1 MPGSRRHVLGISG
14 LYHDSAAALVTDGM
28 IVAAAQEE
36 RFSRLKND
44 ARLPLHAI
52 RYCLD
57 EGGLRADDLDAIVFY
72 DNPVLS
78 LDRALTTFLSVAPR
92 GRERWREFA
101 ESFLAHK
108 LLVARDIRRRLD
120 TRTPIHF
127 TQHHLSHAASAFYP
141 SPFEDAA
148 ILTID
153 GVGEWETATIAHG
166 TGSDMRVLKSIH
178 FPHSLGLL
186 YSAFTHFCGFD
197 VNADEYKL
205 MGLAPYGT
213 PRFAGA
219 IREHLFHLEPDGS
232 FRLNLDYF
240 GFLDGDRLTNP
251 RFEALFGGPARQPEA
266 RITRREMDM
275 AASIQLVTQDA
286 VLALARQ
293 ARTITGSRNLCLA
306 GGVALNCV
314 ANGLL
319 ARDGIFERIWI
330 QPAAGDAG
338 GALGAALLGSHLLL
352 STPRR
357 RPSDISDSQQA
368 SLLGPRFP
376 SDSLR
381 AELERLGCAFDAVA
395 DRATRARRIAERLA
409 AGDVVALC
417 SGRMEFGPRALG
429 SRSILADPRRP
440 DTQTRLNLKVKFR
453 ESFRPFA
460 PAVLVASCPAYFE
473 FEGTSPYMLMT
484 VPVRRDRWLHTA
496 PATSAPAD
504 DDLLAI
510 VRQVRSEVPAITHV
524 DHSARL
530 QTVGP
535 DANPNFHAILSAF
548 HDLTGCPLL
557 VNTSFNV
564 RGEPIVCTPHD
575 AWSCFKRTDIDLL
588 VVEDLIITG
597 KPKPTPEWPTDRHGQ
612 ATMPSPPPPPSPSH
626 APARVD
632 LFFRLMLAPVAERDG
647 AAFARR
653 LGSERPS
660 GSSYCPPETTPVFRE
675 LESLEAI
682 GGMLRERWTEQ
693 GLGAACELIP
703 PLLELAEELIDARTE
718 DNLGTVTP
726 YIYTLF

>member
-1 MPGSRRHVLGISG
+1 MPGPRRHVLGISG
-14 LYHDSAAALVTDGM
+14 LYHDSAAALVTDGA

-92 GRERWREFA
+92 GREQWREFA
-101 ESFLAHK
+101 WSFLAHK
-108 LLVARDIRRRLD
+108 LLVARDIRRQLD

-127 TQHHLSHAASAFYP
+127 TQHHLSHAASAFFP
-141 SPFEDAA
+141 SPFDDAA

-166 TGSDMRVLKSIH
+166 SGSDIRMLKSIH

-213 PRFAGA
+213 PCFAEA
-219 IREHLFHLEPDGS
+219 IREHLIHLEPDGS
-232 FRLNLDYF
+232 FRLNLDHF

-251 RFEALFGGPARQPEA
+251 RFEALFGGPARRPEA
-266 RITRREMDM
+266 SITRREMDM
-275 AASIQLVTQDA
+275 AASIQLVTQVA

-293 ARTITGSRNLCLA
+293 ARAVTGSRNLCLA

-319 ARDGIFERIWI
+319 AREGIFERIWI

-352 STPRR
+352 STPRH
-357 RPSDISDSQQA
+357 RPSNDSDAQQGSQ
-368 SLLGPRFP
+368 LGPCFS

-381 AELERLGCAFDAVA
+381 TELERLGCAFDAVA
-395 DRATRARRIAERLA
+395 DRPARARRIAERLA

-460 PAVLVASCPAYFE
+460 PAILAASCPDYFE
-473 FEGTSPYMLMT
+473 FEATSPYMLMT
-484 VPVRRDRWLHTA
+484 APVQRDRWCPTDRATA
-496 PATSAPAD
+496 DLAG

-510 VRQVRSEVPAITHV
+510 VRQVRSDVPAITHV

-535 DANPNFHAILSAF
+535 DANPDFRAILLAF
-548 HDLTGCPLL
+548 RDITGCPLL

-597 KPKPTPEWPTDRHGQ
+597 KPEPAPERRTERHGE
-612 ATMPSPPPPPSPSH
+612 ATIPPPSSPYT
-626 APARVD
+626 PARVD

-647 AAFARR
+647 AAFVRR
-653 LGSERPS
+653 LGGRRPN
-660 GSSYCPPETTPVFRE
+660 GSSYCPPETAPAFCE

-682 GGMLRERWTEQ
+682 GGMLQQRWMEQ
-693 GLGAACELIP
+693 GLGETCELIP

-718 DNLGTVTP
+718 DNLGAVTP

>member
-1 MPGSRRHVLGISG
+1 MPSPRRHVLGISG
-14 LYHDSAAALVTDGM
+14 LYHDSAAALVTDGL

-44 ARLPLHAI
+44 ARLPFQAI

-101 ESFLAHK
+101 DSFLAYK

-153 GVGEWETATIAHG
+153 GVGEWETATIARG
-166 TGSDMRVLKSIH
+166 EREYIQPLKSIH
-178 FPHSLGLL
+178 FPNSLGLL

-197 VNADEYKL
+197 VNSDEYKL
-205 MGLAPYGT
+205 MGLAPYGS
-213 PRFAGA
+213 PRFADA
-219 IREHLFHLEPDGS
+219 IRKHLIHFERDGS
-232 FRLNLDYF
+232 FRLNMDYF
-240 GFLDGDRLTNP
+240 GFLDGDRLSNP
-251 RFEALFGGPARQPEA
+251 RFEALFGGPARRPQA

-293 ARTITGSRNLCLA
+293 ARAVTGSRNLCLA

-319 ARDGIFERIWI
+319 ARENIFDRIWI

-338 GALGAALLGSHLLL
+338 GALGAALLGTHLLL

-357 RPSDISDSQQA
+357 LPGGGSDAQQG
-368 SLLGPRFP
+368 SLLGPGFP
-376 SDSLR
+376 SDGLR
-381 AELERLGCAFDAVA
+381 AELEALGCAFDAVA
-395 DRATRARRIAERLA
+395 DRTERARRIAERLA
-409 AGDVVALC
+409 AGDIVALC

-429 SRSILADPRRP
+429 SRSILADPRPP

-460 PAVLVASCPAYFE
+460 PAVLAESCSAYFE
-473 FEGTSPYMLMT
+473 FESTSPYMLMT
-484 VPVRRDRWLHTA
+484 APVRHERRLPTDR
-496 PATSAPAD
+496 SAPVPTD

-510 VRQVRSEVPAITHV
+510 VRQVRSDVPAITHV

-535 DANPNFHAILSAF
+535 GANPEFHAILSAF
-548 HDLTGCPLL
+548 HELTGCPLL

-564 RGEPIVCTPHD
+564 RGEPVVCTPQD

-588 VVEDLIITG
+588 VVEDLIIAG
-597 KPKPTPEWPTDRHGQ
+597 KPKPAGEAPPKRPSGT
-612 ATMPSPPPPPSPSH
+612 AASSPPSSSSR
-626 APARVD
+626 APVRVD
-632 LFFRLMLAPVAERDG
+632 LFFRLMLVPVAERDG
-647 AAFARR
+647 AAFVSR
-653 LGSERPS
+653 LGGRKQS
-660 GSSYCPPETTPVFRE
+660 GSSYCPPETAAVFCE

-682 GGMLRERWTEQ
+682 GTMLRQRWTERS
-693 GLGAACELIP
+693 LGGACELVS

-718 DNLGTVTP
+718 DNLGAVTP

>member
-1 MPGSRRHVLGISG
+1 MTRPRNHVLGLSG
-14 LYHDSAAALVTDGM
+14 LYHDSAAALVTDGT

-57 EGGLRADDLDAIVFY
+57 EGGLQADDLDAIVFY
-72 DNPVLS
+72 DNPAVS
-78 LDRALTTFLSVAPR
+78 LDRTLTTFLSVAPR

-101 ESFLAHK
+101 DSFLGHK

-127 TQHHLSHAASAFYP
+127 TRHHLSHAASAFYP

-166 TGSDMRVLKSIH
+166 IGSDIRMVKSIH

-213 PRFAGA
+213 PRFVDA
-219 IREHLFHLEPDGS
+219 IREHLIHLEPDGS

-240 GFLDGDRLTNP
+240 GFLDGDRLTNAQ
-251 RFEALFGGPARQPEA
+251 FEALFGGPARQPEV

-275 AASIQLVTQDA
+275 AASIQLVTQEA

-293 ARTITGSRNLCLA
+293 ARTVTGSPNLCLA

-319 ARDGIFERIWI
+319 AREGIFERLWI

-357 RPSDISDSQQA
+357 LPSGASDCQRG

-376 SDSLR
+376 SDGLR
-381 AELERLGCAFDAVA
+381 AELETLGCAFDAVA
-395 DRATRARRIAERLA
+395 DRTTRARRVAERLA

-440 DTQTRLNLKVKFR
+440 DTQTRLNLKVKHR

-460 PAVLVASCPAYFE
+460 PAVLLASCRTYFE
-473 FEGTSPYMLMT
+473 FKDASPYMLVT
-484 VPVRRDRWLHTA
+484 APVRRDRWRPTDRAALDLA
-496 PATSAPAD
+496 G
-504 DDLLAI
+504 DDLLAV
-510 VRQVRSEVPAITHV
+510 VRQVRSDVPAVTHV

-535 DANPNFHAILSAF
+535 DANPDFRAILSAF
-548 HDLTGCPLL
+548 HELTGCPLL

-575 AWSCFKRTDIDLL
+575 AWACFKQTDIDLL
-588 VVEDLIITG
+588 VVEDLIVTG
-597 KPKPTPEWPTDRHGQ
+597 KPMLPRERPIEQPGMT
-612 ATMPSPPPPPSPSH
+612 AAPPSSD

-653 LGSERPS
+653 LGGGRSS
-660 GSSYCPPETTPVFRE
+660 GSTYCQPEGGPAFCE

-682 GGMLRERWTEQ
+682 GDALRRRWTEQ
-693 GLGAACELIP
+693 GLGEACELIT
-703 PLLELAEELIDARTE
+703 PLLELAEELINQRKE
-718 DNLGTVTP
+718 DNLGAVTP

>member
-1 MPGSRRHVLGISG
+1 MPGPRRHVLGISG
-14 LYHDSAAALVTDGM
+14 LYHDSAAALVADGA

-57 EGGLRADDLDAIVFY
+57 AGGLRADDLGAIVFY

-78 LDRALTTFLSVAPR
+78 LDRTLTTFLSVAPR
-92 GRERWREFA
+92 GRARWREFA

-108 LLVARDIRRRLD
+108 LLVARDIRQRLD

-127 TQHHLSHAASAFYP
+127 TKHHLSHAASAFYP

-153 GVGEWETATIAHG
+153 GVGEWETATIAQG
-166 TGSDMRVLKSIH
+166 RGSNIRMLKSVH

-213 PRFAGA
+213 PRFAEA
-219 IREHLFHLEPDGS
+219 IHEHLIRLEPDGS

-251 RFEALFGGPARQPEA
+251 QFEALFGGPARRPEA
-266 RITRREMDM
+266 GITRREMDM
-275 AASIQLVTQDA
+275 AASIQLVTQEA

-293 ARTITGSRNLCLA
+293 ARAVTGSRNLCLA

-319 ARDGIFERIWI
+319 AREGIFERIWI

-352 STPRR
+352 STPRH
-357 RPSDISDSQQA
+357 RPSDDSDAQQG
-368 SLLGPRFP
+368 SLLGPCFS
-376 SDSLR
+376 SDGLR
-381 AELERLGCAFDAVA
+381 AELERLGCAFDVIA
-395 DRATRARRIAERLA
+395 DRPARARRIAEHLA

-460 PAVLVASCPAYFE
+460 PAVLAASCPDYFE
-473 FEGTSPYMLMT
+473 FDATSPYMLIT
-484 VPVRRDRWLHTA
+484 APVRRDRWCPTDRA
-496 PATSAPAD
+496 AAD
-504 DDLLAI
+504 LAGDDLLAI
-510 VRQVRSEVPAITHV
+510 VRQVRSDVPAITHV

-535 DANPNFHAILSAF
+535 DANPDFRAILLAF
-548 HDLTGCPLL
+548 RDITGCPLL

-564 RGEPIVCTPHD
+564 RGEPIVRTPHD

-588 VVEDLIITG
+588 VVEDLIIAG
-597 KPKPTPEWPTDRHGQ
+597 KPEPAPERPAERHGE
-612 ATMPSPPPPPSPSH
+612 ATALPPPSSLP
-626 APARVD
+626 PARVD
-632 LFFRLMLAPVAERDG
+632 LFFRLILEPAAERDG

-653 LGSERPS
+653 LGGGRPN
-660 GSSYCPPETTPVFRE
+660 GSSYCPPETAPAFCE

-682 GGMLRERWTEQ
+682 GGMLRQRWMEQ
-693 GLGAACELIP
+693 GLGETCELIP
-703 PLLELAEELIDARTE
+703 PLLELAEELIGARTE
-718 DNLGTVTP
+718 DNLGAVTP

>member
-1 MPGSRRHVLGISG
+1 MLRKRSHVLGISG
-14 LYHDSAAALVTDGM
+14 LYHDSAAALVTDGG

-57 EGGLRADDLDAIVFY
+57 EGSLRADDLDAIVFY

-78 LDRALTTFLSVAPR
+78 LDRTLTTFLSVAPR

-101 ESFLAHK
+101 NAFLGHK
-108 LLVARDIRRRLD
+108 LLVAREIRRGLD

-127 TQHHLSHAASAFYP
+127 TRHHLSHGASAFYP

-166 TGSDMRVLKSIH
+166 TGSDIRTLKSIH

-186 YSAFTHFCGFD
+186 YSAFTQFCGFD

-205 MGLAPYGT
+205 MGLAPYGK
-213 PRFAGA
+213 PRFADA
-219 IREHLFHLEPDGS
+219 IREYLIHLEPDGS
-232 FRLNLDYF
+232 FRLGLDHF

-251 RFEALFGGPARQPEA
+251 RFEALFGGLARQPES

-275 AASIQLVTQDA
+275 AASIQLVTQEA
-286 VLALARQ
+286 VLGLARQ
-293 ARTITGSRNLCLA
+293 ARAITGSPNLCLA

-319 ARDGIFERIWI
+319 AREGIFERIWI

-357 RPSDISDSQQA
+357 LPRDASDSQHG

-376 SDSLR
+376 SDGLR
-381 AELERLGCAFDAVA
+381 AELETLGCAFDAVA
-395 DRATRARRIAERLA
+395 DRATRARRVAERLA

-429 SRSILADPRRP
+429 SRSILADPRRR

-453 ESFRPFA
+453 ETFRPFA
-460 PAVLVASCPAYFE
+460 PAVLLDSCRAYFE
-473 FEGTSPYMLMT
+473 FKDASPYMLMT
-484 VPVRRDRWLHTA
+484 APVRRERRLPTDRAALGLA
-496 PATSAPAD
+496 G
-504 DDLLAI
+504 DDLLAV
-510 VRQVRSEVPAITHV
+510 VRQVRSDVPAVTHV
-524 DHSARL
+524 DYSARL
-530 QTVGP
+530 QTVGA
-535 DANPNFHAILSAF
+535 DANPDFCAILSAF
-548 HDLTGCPLL
+548 RDLTGCPLL

-564 RGEPIVCTPHD
+564 RGEPIVCTPQD

-588 VVEDLIITG
+588 VVEDLIIAG
-597 KPKPTPEWPTDRHGQ
+597 KPIPVGERPVERNDEMT
-612 ATMPSPPPPPSPSH
+612 APPPSS
-626 APARVD
+626 APARTD
-632 LFFRLMLAPVAERDG
+632 LFFRLMLAPVADRDG

-653 LGSERPS
+653 LGGGQPS
-660 GSSYCPPETTPVFRE
+660 GSSYCPPETGSAFCE
-675 LESLEAI
+675 LDSLEAI
-682 GGMLRERWTEQ
+682 GGLLRERWKKQ
-693 GLGAACELIP
+693 GLGEACELIP
-703 PLLELAEELIDARTE
+703 PLLELAEELIDARKE
-718 DNLGTVTP
+718 DNLGAVTP

>member
-1 MPGSRRHVLGISG
+1 MPGPRRHVLGISG
-14 LYHDSAAALVTDGM
+14 LYHDSAAALVADGA

-52 RYCLD
+52 RYCLN
-57 EGGLRADDLDAIVFY
+57 EAGLRADDLDAIVFY

-78 LDRALTTFLSVAPR
+78 LDRTLTTFLSVAPR
-92 GRERWREFA
+92 GRARWREFA
-101 ESFLAHK
+101 ESFLGHK

-153 GVGEWETATIAHG
+153 GVGEWETATIGHG
-166 TGSDMRVLKSIH
+166 VDSDIRMLKSVH

-213 PRFAGA
+213 PRFAEA
-219 IREHLFHLEPDGS
+219 IRQHLIHLEPDGS

-275 AASIQLVTQDA
+275 AASIQLVIQEA

-293 ARTITGSRNLCLA
+293 ARAVTGSRNLCLA

-319 ARDGIFERIWI
+319 AREGIFERIWI

-352 STPRR
+352 SMPRR
-357 RPSDISDSQQA
+357 RPSDDTDAQQG
-368 SLLGPRFP
+368 SLLGPCFP
-376 SDSLR
+376 SDDLR
-381 AELERLGCAFDAVA
+381 AELEKSGCAFDAVA
-395 DRATRARRIAERLA
+395 DRTMRARRIAERLA

-460 PAVLVASCPAYFE
+460 PAVLLASCSAYFE
-473 FEGTSPYMLMT
+473 FGDTSPYMLMT
-484 VPVRRDRWLHTA
+484 APVRRDRWRPTDR
-496 PATSAPAD
+496 SAADIGD

-510 VRQVRSEVPAITHV
+510 VRQVRSDVPAITHV

-535 DANPNFHAILSAF
+535 DANPDFHAILLAF
-548 HDLTGCPLL
+548 CDLTGCPLL

-575 AWSCFKRTDIDLL
+575 AWACFKRTDIDLL

-597 KPKPTPEWPTDRHGQ
+597 KPTSARERPAEQHGE
-612 ATMPSPPPPPSPSH
+612 TTERPPPSPLPSH
-626 APARVD
+626 TPARVD

-653 LGSERPS
+653 LGGGRPN
-660 GSSYCPPETTPVFRE
+660 GSSYCPPETAPAFCE

-682 GGMLRERWTEQ
+682 GSVLRQRWTEQ
-693 GLGAACELIP
+693 GLGGACELIP

-718 DNLGTVTP
+718 DNLGAVTP